1 MNMTNQYQEPEN
13 RVIEHYPGFPR
24 LRKGD
29 CEVELTAYEAQET
42 IKCMRDP
49 MYFLETYC
57 KIVHVDYGIVP
68 FKPYE
73 YQRRIFKCAIE
84 NRYTI
89 VKLPRQSGKTTIMAG
104 FMAWQ
109 MIFNEDYK
117 MACLAHKESQ
127 AREILDRVKL
137 IYENLPKWLQA
148 GVHTW
153 NRNSIQTDNG
163 CTIEIGATSSGTIRG
178 KAFNLVYLDE
188 FAFIPSRLQ
197 EEFYTSVL
205 PTISSG
211 KTTKI
216 VITSTPKG
224 FNLFYKIWQD
234 SVNEKNTYAREEIR
248 WYDPPGRD
256 EAWKEEQLKIIG
268 EQKFNQEYDTEFLG
282 SSLTLISAW
291 KLKSLVERN
300 PIQHDE
306 HIKIYEQPRQGARYV
321 MTVDCSDGV
330 GRDYNTFMMIDV
342 SEMPYRLV
350 ATYRNNL
357 IEPMLFPEVI
367 SRMGKHYNNAHVVI
381 ENNNMGGQV
390 ASILFYD
397 YEYENVFSTR
407 KEIGQ
412 NSLGEGA
419 GRTNVGL
426 KQNKRTKG
434 MGCSN
439 LKALI
444 ENDQLIIE
452 DWETIA
458 ELSRFVRVKD
468 TYAAEEGEHDDLVMP
483 LVTFA
488 WVTQQPYF
496 KDVTNTDAR
505 RELQVAKRDDIED
518 ALLMFGIIDDGQTE
532 HGQNN
537 PVVTLSGGDF
547 DLFLWS

>member
-1 MNMTNQYQEPEN
+1 MTQPPNEERYIEN
-13 RVIEHYPGFPR
+13 YPGFPR
-24 LRKGD
+24 LRKAD
-29 CEVELTAYEAQET
+29 AYVELNAFEAQET
-42 IKCMRDP
+42 LKCLRDP
-49 MYFLETYC
+49 MYFLENYC
-57 KIVHVDYGIVP
+57 KIVHVDHGIIP
-68 FKPYE
+68 FRPYE
-73 YQRRIFKCAIE
+73 YQRKIFRTAID

-109 MIFNEDYK
+109 VIFNQDYK

-137 IYENLPKWLQA
+137 IYENLPKWLQS
-148 GVHTW
+148 GVTTW
-153 NRNSIQTDNG
+153 NRNNIQVENG
-163 CTIEIGATSSGTIRG
+163 SSIEIGATSSGTIRG

-188 FAFIPSRLQ
+188 FAFIPARLQ

-224 FNLFYKIWQD
+224 FNLFYKIWKD
-234 SVNEKNTYAREEIR
+234 AEDGKNTYATEEIR
-248 WYDPPGRD
+248 WFDPPGRD
-256 EAWKEEQLKIIG
+256 EAWRDEQIKIIG

-282 SSLTLISAW
+282 SSLTLVGGW
-291 KLKSLVERN
+291 KLKSMQSTEPVKS
-300 PIQHDE
+300 DE
-306 HIKIYEQPRQGARYV
+306 HIRIYEEPRQEATYV
-321 MTVDCSDGV
+321 MAVDCSDGV
-330 GRDYNTFMMIDV
+330 GRDYNTFMMVDV
-342 SEMPYRLV
+342 SEVPYRLV

-367 SRMGKHYNNAHVVI
+367 NRLAKHYNNAHVVI

-390 ASILFYD
+390 AGILYYD

-407 KEIGQ
+407 KEVGQ
-412 NSLGEGA
+412 NSISQGVT
-419 GRTNVGL
+419 RNTVGL
-426 KQNKRTKG
+426 KQNKRTKA

-439 LKALI
+439 LKALV
-444 ENDQLIIE
+444 ENDQLLIH

-458 ELSRFVRVKD
+458 ELSRFIRIKD
-468 TYAAEEGEHDDLVMP
+468 SYGAEEGEHDDLVMP

-496 KDVTNTDAR
+496 KDITNTDAR
-505 RELQVAKRDDIED
+505 RNLQIAKQEAIED
-518 ALLMFGIIDDGQTE
+518 SLMVFGIIDDGQTE
-532 HGQNN
+532 EHSSI
-537 PVVTLSGGDF
+537 VTLSYGDF
-547 DLFLWS
+547 DMFLSS